1 MYLKKKS
8 PSATFELAYAIIT
21 AALPE
26 EMYSKRSFSSL
37 HMEKLLKRKDELILL
52 LINMFPYKDFE
63 QQLVSALLEH
73 YEDAQM

>member
-8 PSATFELAYAIIT
+8 PSATSELAYAIIT

-37 HMEKLLKRKDELILL
+37 HMEKLLKRKDE
-52 LINMFPYKDFE
+52 
-63 QQLVSALLEH
+63 
-73 YEDAQM
+73 